1 MQTGQMMDRQ
11 KMLYTIRDIAAMLGV
26 SENAIR
32 QHIFRQTGFLP
43 HPIRLATKKLVWTD
57 EQLREH
63 FRSLTPPPN
72 IPPTKKKI
80 GRPTKREALLRQDHS
95 EE

>member
-43 HPIRLATKKLVWTD
+43 IPIRLSTKKLIWTD

-72 IPPTKKKI
+72 VPPTKKKI
-80 GRPTKREALLRQDHS
+80 GRPTKREALLGQDLS
-95 EE
+95 GE